1 MCEIQFFF
9 FLTPKKT
16 TSSLMQDGLET
27 VKVEEDQ
34 R

>member
-1 MCEIQFFF
+1 MCEIQRF